1 MTITIS
7 STLAQILGTKRPTN
21 NPQHCLAFTTALL
34 NTLHISH
41 VGDIYGNITVD
52 RGGDTCFTSHTDTVD
67 NKLGENEL
75 EINEKGLLQVKG
87 GGVLGADD
95 GAGMYV
101 MIQMILAG
109 KSGLYVFFA
118 TEEQGRIGSTN
129 YTMPD
134 HIKKCVSFDR
144 KGYDNLIT
152 HQMTEEG
159 CSVAFADAFIAQFD
173 LPYKKDPTG
182 SFTDS
187 YTFFNTVSECI
198 NLSVGYFDQ
207 HTKNESLDVVFL
219 EKLVDACIAMDW
231 DSLPVKRDPEVYR
244 FTVDYKYGNK
254 SYGDWS
260 NYTPNISKYKHDYFE
275 DTMEDY
281 VYDNPDIV
289 AAYLE
294 DIGVELHELKAYGRM
309 FEQCDSTREV

>member
-1 MTITIS
+1 MENILHTI
-7 STLAQILGTKRPTN
+7 LADKRPTN
-21 NPQHCLAFTTALL
+21 NPEHCFNFTSALL
-34 NTLHISH
+34 DTLNISH
-41 VGDIYGNITVD
+41 VGDMHGNITVD
-52 RGGDTCFTSHTDTVD
+52 RGGDTCFTSHTDTVN
-67 NKLGENEL
+67 NKVGVNTLTVDK
-75 EINEKGLLQVKG
+75 KGIMRVEG

-101 MIQMILAG
+101 MIRMILAG

-118 TEEQGRIGSTN
+118 TEEQGRVGSSK
-129 YTMPD
+129 YVMPE

-152 HQMTEEG
+152 HQMSEEG

-187 YTFFNTVSECI
+187 YTFFESVSECI

-219 EKLVDACIAMDW
+219 EKLVDACINMDW
-231 DSLPVKRDPEVYR
+231 ESLPTKRDPEVYR
-244 FTVDYKYGNK
+244 FTVDYNYGGTDWGSLPALGKYN
-254 SYGDWS
+254 
-260 NYTPNISKYKHDYFE
+260 PNPYRE
-275 DTMEDY
+275 TLEDY
-281 VYDNPDIV
+281 VYDHPEIV

-294 DIGVELHELKAYGRM
+294 DIGVELSELRIYGRA
-309 FEQCDSTREV
+309 FEQCYSDGKV

>member
-1 MTITIS
+1 MNE
-7 STLAQILGTKRPTN
+7 ILEIILSAKRPTN
-21 NPQHCLAFTTALL
+21 NPQNCLAFTTQLL
-34 NTLHISH
+34 DALHIYH
-41 VGDIYGNITVD
+41 VVDIFGNVTVD
-52 RGGDTCFTSHTDTVD
+52 KGGDTCFTSHTDTVN
-67 NKLGENEL
+67 NKVGFNEL
-75 EINEKGLLQVKG
+75 EVDKGIAYVKG

-101 MIQMILAG
+101 MIRMILAG

-118 TEEQGRIGSTN
+118 TEEQGRIGSSA
-129 YTMPD
+129 YAMPD

-152 HQMTEEG
+152 HQMSEEG

-173 LPYKKDPTG
+173 LPYRKDPTG

-187 YTFFNTVSECI
+187 YTFFETVSECV

-207 HTKNESLDVVFL
+207 HTKNETLDVVFL
-219 EKLVDACIAMDW
+219 EKLVDACIALDW
-231 DSLPVKRDPEVYR
+231 ESLPAVRNPEVHR
-244 FTVDYKYGNK
+244 FTVDYQYGNK

-260 NYTPNISKYKHDYFE
+260 YKRDYFE

-281 VYDNPDIV
+281 VYDHPEII

-309 FEQCDSTREV
+309 FEQCDSVR

>member
-1 MTITIS
+1 MENILHAI
-7 STLAQILGTKRPTN
+7 LADKRPTN
-21 NPQHCLAFTTALL
+21 NPEHCFNFTTALL
-34 NTLHISH
+34 DTLNISH
-41 VGDIYGNITVD
+41 VGDIHGNITVD
-52 RGGDTCFTSHTDTVD
+52 RGGDTCFTSHTDTVN
-67 NKLGENEL
+67 NKLGENTL
-75 EINEKGLLQVKG
+75 VLDSKGLVRVEG

-101 MIQMILAG
+101 MTRMILAG

-118 TEEQGRIGSTN
+118 TEEQGRLGSSN
-129 YTMPD
+129 YAMPE

-152 HQMTEEG
+152 HQMSEEG

-187 YTFFNTVSECI
+187 YTFFESVSECI

-219 EKLVDACIAMDW
+219 EKLVDACISMDW
-231 DSLPVKRDPEVYR
+231 ESLPTKRDPEVYR
-244 FTVDYKYGNK
+244 FTVDYKYGSDK
-254 SYGDWS
+254 SYGDWG
-260 NYTPNISKYKHDYFE
+260 NYSYNYKGKHALFNE
-275 DTMEDY
+275 SMEDY
-281 VYDNPDIV
+281 VYDHPEIV

-294 DIGVELHELKAYGRM
+294 DIGVEISELKIYGRA
-309 FEQCDSTREV
+309 FEQCYSDGEI

>member
-1 MTITIS
+1 MNITIS
-7 STLAQILGTKRPTN
+7 STLAQILRTKRPTN
-21 NPQHCLAFTTALL
+21 NPQHCFNFTSALL
-34 NTLHISH
+34 DTLNISH
-41 VGDIYGNITVD
+41 VGDMHGNITVD
-52 RGGDTCFTSHTDTVD
+52 MGGDTCFTAHTDTVN
-67 NKLGENEL
+67 NKTGENAL
-75 EINEKGLLQVKG
+75 VLDDKGLLRVEG

-101 MIQMILAG
+101 LIRMILAG

-118 TEEQGRIGSTN
+118 TEEQGRVGSSN
-129 YTMPD
+129 YVMPE

-152 HQMTEEG
+152 HQMSEEG

-187 YTFFNTVSECI
+187 YTFFESVSECI

-219 EKLVDACIAMDW
+219 ERLVDACISMDW
-231 DSLPVKRDPEVYR
+231 ESLPTKRDPELYR
-244 FTVDYKYGNK
+244 FTVDYKYDNK

-260 NYTPNISKYKHDYFE
+260 NYAPSNNKYFE
-275 DTMEDY
+275 DSMEDY
-281 VYDNPDIV
+281 VFDNPNIV

-294 DIGVELHELKAYGRM
+294 DIGVELSELKIYGRA
-309 FEQCDSTREV
+309 FEQCYSDGKV

>member
-1 MTITIS
+1 MTMKN
-7 STLAQILGTKRPTN
+7 ILYCILEDKRPTN
-21 NPQHCLAFTTALL
+21 NPQHCKDFTVALL
-34 NTLHISH
+34 NTLNISH
-41 VGDIYGNITVD
+41 VGDIHGNITVD
-52 RGGDTCFTSHTDTVD
+52 RGGDTCFTSHTDTVN
-67 NKLGENEL
+67 NKLGQNAL
-75 EINEKGLLQVKG
+75 VLDSKGLLRVEG

-118 TEEQGRIGSTN
+118 TEEQGRVGSTN

-187 YTFFNTVSECI
+187 YTFFETVSECI

-231 DSLPVKRDPEVYR
+231 DSLPVKRDPQVYR
-244 FTVDYKYGNK
+244 FTVDYKYGKTDWGNK
-254 SYGDWS
+254 SYGDWG
-260 NYTPNISKYKHDYFE
+260 NYGAYKHKHFNE
-275 DTMEDY
+275 SMEDY
-281 VYDNPDIV
+281 VYDHPEIV

-294 DIGVELHELKAYGRM
+294 DIGVEISELKIYGRA
-309 FEQCDSTREV
+309 FDAEV